1 MTITA
6 EKTSIADGLERK
18 KPAIQQNIILW
29 SDLYPSRYV
38 WHYHRSLPYQVLIGE
53 ILLEKTRHDV
63 ATAHERFLQFFP
75 SSADLAAAKEEKLNE
90 VLVSLH
96 LEEHRWLFTQIMEGL
111 ATLGELPRDYDGIAK
126 ISGLKHEGIKAM
138 LCFGYGLPVGVVNK
152 HVFRMLTRIFANE
165 LPPLPPDGLIEA
177 IGESLAFVTDSQ
189 RYNGAMLDVSELIC
203 RFKVPGC
210 RDCPVNSQ
218 CDYAI
223 DVQKLRPLIQKVA

>member
-6 EKTSIADGLERK
+6 EKASIANGLERK
-18 KPAIQQNIILW
+18 KLAIQQNIILW

-38 WHYHRSLPYQVLIGE
+38 WHYHRSNPYQVLIGE
-53 ILLEKTRHDV
+53 ILLDKTRHDV
-63 ATAHERFLQFFP
+63 TTTHQRFLQFFP
-75 SSADLAAAKEEKLNE
+75 SFADLVAAKEEKLNE

-96 LEEHRWLFTQIMEGL
+96 LEEHQWLFKQMIKGL
-111 ATLGELPRDYDGIAK
+111 ATLGELPRDYDDIAE
-126 ISGLKHEGIKAM
+126 ISGLKHEGIQAM

-165 LPPLPPDGLIEA
+165 LPPLPSDGLIEA
-177 IGESLAFVTDSQ
+177 IGESLAFVADPQ
-189 RYNGAMLDVSELIC
+189 KYNRAMLDVSELIC

-210 RDCPVNSQ
+210 RECPVNSQ

-223 DVQKLRPLIQKVA
+223 DVQKSKPLTQKVA